1 MDRPQ
6 TLRVDKPW
14 GFFEQYAFNE
24 RCTVKILACEPGQRL
39 SLQRHAHRDEL
50 WVALDEGVVVDLD
63 GRELRPAVMEEV
75 WLPKGCSHRLR
86 CDEGNGH
93 AVRVLEISF
102 GTFDE
107 NDIERLQDDY
117 GRA

>member
-1 MDRPQ
+1 MDRPP
-6 TLRVDKPW
+6 TLHIDKPW

-24 RCTVKILACEPGQRL
+24 RCTVKILACNPGQRL

-63 GRELRPAVMEEV
+63 ERELRPAVGEEL
-75 WLPKGCSHRLR
+75 WLPAGSRHRLR
-86 CDEGNGH
+86 CDDNNSH